1 MSHKLS
7 CIITGKTITV
17 GNDYYD
23 KKVSQYGSEEKLKS
37 LYVSRQAKNLLKRGY
52 KVKEIRDLLK
62 VESSS
67 LTEIKDSLIKEILK
81 TNDDDSNTYENF
93 SVKKSDPEVTKYIEE
108 LRSYLSLQS

>member
-23 KKVSQYGSEEKLKS
+23 KKVTQFGSEDKLKS

-52 KVKEIRDLLK
+52 KIKEIRNLLK
-62 VESSS
+62 IDDDNLQDISDKV
-67 LTEIKDSLIKEILK
+67 IKEILK
-81 TNDDDSNTYENF
+81 TDDEESINYENL
-93 SVKKSDPEVTKYIEE
+93 SIKKSDPEVDNYINT
-108 LRSYLSLQS
+108 LRSYLSLQ

>member
-23 KKVSQYGSEEKLKS
+23 KKISQFGSEDKLNS

-62 VESSS
+62 IDKSNLPDISDK
-67 LTEIKDSLIKEILK
+67 TIKEILK
-81 TNDDDSNTYENF
+81 TDDEDSYTYENL
-93 SVKKSDPEVTKYIEE
+93 SIKKSDPEVMEYIES
-108 LRSYLSLQS
+108 LRTYLSLQS

>member
-17 GNDYYD
+17 GNEYYD
-23 KKVSQYGSEEKLKS
+23 KKVSQFGSEEKLNS

-62 VESSS
+62 VEKKNLSDIS
-67 LTEIKDSLIKEILK
+67 DNVIKEILK
-81 TNDDDSNTYENF
+81 TDDDDSHNYENI
-93 SVKKSDPEVTKYIEE
+93 STKKSDPEVADYIEK
-108 LRSYLSLQS
+108 LRSYLSLQN